1 MPLFE
6 VPGWSVT
13 GAPAESHGGK
23 KRKRP
28 SSDGNTNKLETAHI
42 NFEKLMDK
50 LEASDAAPAG
60 GKKQKKERKRPKGEP
75 DARGSAR
82 PTGLATSGGKQ
93 QGKKRK
99 RDEAPI
105 QQRGRRSAPIHEG
118 DAAGGSKPALQQ
130 QKLTKLQAGLKSS
143 LDGARFRWINEVL
156 YKSDSEHAHGIMREN
171 PAVFEEYHTGFRHQ
185 VQTWPT
191 NTVSH
196 YISVLS
202 TYPTKTVIIDL
213 GCGDAALAR
222 ALVPKGFTVLSFDLV
237 ADGAYVIEADTCGR
251 LPLPGSEDPEREAD
265 SAVSEG
271 HGGVVDVVVCAL
283 SLMGTNWPNCI
294 REAWRVLRSNGEL
307 KIAEVASRFTNQ
319 DEFVSF
325 ICSFGFCLK
334 SKDDSN
340 THFTLFD
347 FKRVAQKTKE
357 KKGWDKLL
365 GRGSILKPCEY
376 KRR

>member
-99 RDEAPI
+99 RDEAPVDSGGDAEHAERAVESAQANLPRKKIEI

-143 LDGARFRWINEVL
+143 LDGARFRC
-156 YKSDSEHAHGIMREN
+156 D
-171 PAVFEEYHTGFRHQ
+171 
-185 VQTWPT
+185 
-191 NTVSH
+191 
-196 YISVLS
+196 
-202 TYPTKTVIIDL
+202 
-213 GCGDAALAR
+213 
-222 ALVPKGFTVLSFDLV
+222 
-237 ADGAYVIEADTCGR
+237 
-251 LPLPGSEDPEREAD
+251 
-265 SAVSEG
+265 
-271 HGGVVDVVVCAL
+271 
-283 SLMGTNWPNCI
+283 
-294 REAWRVLRSNGEL
+294 
-307 KIAEVASRFTNQ
+307 
-319 DEFVSF
+319 
-325 ICSFGFCLK
+325 
-334 SKDDSN
+334 
-340 THFTLFD
+340 
-347 FKRVAQKTKE
+347 
-357 KKGWDKLL
+357 
-365 GRGSILKPCEY
+365 IL
-376 KRR
+376 